1 MEKSSKKGHYSFPTS
16 KVLFK
21 EAVLQGVGLFAIR
34 LPLAISITKLGTESE
49 TKQGTQALDGA
60 ELGERPS
67 E

>member
-1 MEKSSKKGHYSFPTS
+1 M
-16 KVLFK
+16 
-21 EAVLQGVGLFAIR
+21 LQGVGLFAIR

-60 ELGERPS
+60 ELGKRPS